1 MFRSFLLILF
11 LCGLTAVSVVLAYK
25 ASAAPFECPPVC
37 VCLLETPPPCETLP
51 CVPDVKPPDCEP
63 LDCDV
68 SRPLLR
74 RACAHAWR
82 KHLRETVRRSPP
94 PLCFVDVKFDKLQTV
109 ARVFTAN
116 IMRAMSR

>member
-1 MFRSFLLILF
+1 MFRTFLLILF
-11 LCGLTAVSVVLAYK
+11 LSGLTAVLVVLEYK
-25 ASAAPFECPPVC
+25 ASAETFACPPTR
-37 VCLLETPPPCETLP
+37 VCLPKAPPPCEPLR

-74 RACAHAWR
+74 RACAYAWR
-82 KHLRETVRRSPP
+82 EHLRETVRRSPP

-109 ARVFTAN
+109 ARGSTAD
-116 IMRAMSR
+116 ILRAMSR

>member
-11 LCGLTAVSVVLAYK
+11 LCGLTAVSVVLEYK
-25 ASAAPFECPPVC
+25 ASAETFACPPTR
-37 VCLLETPPPCETLP
+37 VCLPKAPPPCETLP

-63 LDCDV
+63 LNCDV

-109 ARVFTAN
+109 ARVSTAN
-116 IMRAMSR
+116 IMRAMSQ